1 MGDMFSSFASQKN
14 RSMVPSSRTGRLL
27 ILMQLS
33 ANVNIDIKKIKIDIK
48 LTKFCCAEHSGQGVH
63 GDICPIFEKLDYDGT
78 FSFSCPH

>member
-1 MGDMFSSFASQKN
+1 
-14 RSMVPSSRTGRLL
+14 
-27 ILMQLS
+27 MQLS